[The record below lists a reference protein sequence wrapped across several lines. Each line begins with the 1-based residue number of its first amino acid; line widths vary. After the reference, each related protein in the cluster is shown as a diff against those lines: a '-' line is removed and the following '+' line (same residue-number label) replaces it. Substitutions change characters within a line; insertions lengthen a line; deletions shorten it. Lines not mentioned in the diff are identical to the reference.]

1 MWQFYSRSLY
11 PEKYL
16 GLDLKTSHCHPRFP
30 ILGLIF
36 SLGKQVGKK
45 VFLTSG
51 EKMTFD
57 QVKALCAQFQG
68 SMATPL
74 NEEENKAI
82 QNVAPEGAFLGITD
96 TQTEGHFV
104 DLTGR
109 AVTYQNWNNNEP
121 NDAGPGEDCVI
132 ILTEGTWNDVT
143 CSYSS
148 LAVCEFPV

>member
-1 MWQFYSRSLY
+1 M
-11 PEKYL
+11 
-16 GLDLKTSHCHPRFP
+16 
-30 ILGLIF
+30 
-36 SLGKQVGKK
+36 
-45 VFLTSG
+45 TSG